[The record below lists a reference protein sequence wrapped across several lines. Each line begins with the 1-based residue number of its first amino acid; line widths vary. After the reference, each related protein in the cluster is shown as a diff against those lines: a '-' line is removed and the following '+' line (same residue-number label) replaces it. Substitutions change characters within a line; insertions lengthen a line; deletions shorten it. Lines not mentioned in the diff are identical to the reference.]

1 MNNTLFALLSILL
14 PFEMVDTQEKKR
26 LKFIYEIIIH
36 IEMIHSL
43 KNNKKLPVINAQIC
57 K

>member
-1 MNNTLFALLSILL
+1 MYNTLFALLSILL